1 MICVVE
7 EEGCGVL
14 GEQSMMDGFDS
25 GGINKDR

>member
-1 MICVVE
+1 MKCVV